1 MIAGIDEA
9 GRGPVVGPMVMALVG
24 VEDEAKLKELADLGV
39 KDSKELSPERREELY
54 KGIKEIADIVL
65 VRRVEPF
72 VIDAFVEEKG
82 LNRLEAIVTAEL
94 IKESGAAKV
103 FVDAPDV
110 DPARYASLVRELV
123 GDVEVIAEHKA
134 DAKYP
139 IVSAASIIA
148 KVERDRIIRRME
160 EVYGRIGTGYPHDE
174 ETIRFVETWM
184 RRLKRNPSFVRS
196 SWRTAK
202 ALHRKI
208 FQRSLEDFL

>member
-1 MIAGIDEA
+1 MIAGVDEA

-24 VEDEAKLKELADLGV
+24 VKDEEKLEELSELGV
-39 KDSKELSPERREELY
+39 KDSKELSPRRREELY
-54 KGIKEIADIVL
+54 EAIKEIADAIL

-82 LNRLEAIVTAEL
+82 LNRLEAIVAAEL
-94 IKESGAAKV
+94 VRESGAKKV
-103 FVDAPDV
+103 FIDAPDV
-110 DPARYASLVRELV
+110 DPDRYADLIRGIV
-123 GDVEVIAEHKA
+123 GDVEIVAEHKA

-139 IVSAASIIA
+139 IVSAASIVA